1 MKSELSNL
9 YKEIIKKDPDFFS
22 NCKEDWLSEI
32 KDYIKYN
39 FHNTII
45 EHDNKTIRG
54 RNYSN
59 RSISIIK
66 ICPSYVSIVEEN
78 IPNSLEDCFPPK
90 SDNDGEINRIAF
102 IINKYSRISKNVAV
116 RLNKNGLFVET
127 FSNNPENF
135 YKNYNIT
142 TAIYDW
148 VSIHYIESYLADLWG
163 WSRRV
168 HDDELLDRLE
178 FRIGL
183 ESLTPEKILEK
194 FNIEPDTI
202 MEFNSSNLTCSI
214 SNTIMTNKEEFDIEK
229 YAEDE
234 SFYATY
240 MQYMI
245 KEGYYFDRSIEMQLE
260 QKIKVLRRNKSE
272 Q

>member
-1 MKSELSNL
+1 MKSELSDL
-9 YKEIIKKDPDFFS
+9 YKEIIKKEPDFFS
-22 NCKEDWLSEI
+22 DCKEDWLSEI

-59 RSISIIK
+59 RSMSKIN
-66 ICPSYVSIVEEN
+66 ICPFYVSIVEEN
-78 IPNSLEDCFPPK
+78 IPNSLEAYFPPE
-90 SDNDGEINRIAF
+90 SDNDGEINRVSF
-102 IINKYSRISKNVAV
+102 IIDKYERIPKNVAV

-135 YKNYNIT
+135 NKNYNIT

-148 VSIHYIESYLADLWG
+148 VSVHYLQSYLADLGG
-163 WSRRV
+163 WSRRI
-168 HDDELLDRLE
+168 HDNELLQRLD

-183 ESLTPEKILEK
+183 ASLTPEKILK
-194 FNIEPDTI
+194 DFNIAPDTI
-202 MEFNSSNLTCSI
+202 MEFNSSTLTCSI
-214 SNTIMTNKEEFDIEK
+214 SNTIMTDKVEFNIEK
-229 YAEDE
+229 YAENE

-260 QKIKVLRRNKSE
+260 QKIKALRRNKYE